1 MTEQELRA
9 LVRSVIAQHV
19 GSPQHPDS
27 GAPASSP
34 LLPAPSPLL
43 PAPSPLFAAPSPL
56 FAAPSPL
63 LPAPSLM
70 RQHASHALFVI
81 PAQGDAC
88 IIEPGVTCNH
98 CGYCKSY
105 GH

>member
-9 LVRSVIAQHV
+9 LVRSVIAQHA
-19 GSPQHPDS
+19 GNALPPDR
-27 GAPASSP
+27 GAIPI
-34 LLPAPSPLL
+34 PS
-43 PAPSPLFAAPSPL
+43 A
-56 FAAPSPL
+56 
-63 LPAPSLM
+63 
-70 RQHASHALFVI
+70 RDHASHALFVI

>member
-9 LVRSVIAQHV
+9 LVRDVIAQRT
-19 GSPQHPDS
+19 GAGGPPDPS
-27 GAPASSP
+27 AIP
-34 LLPAPSPLL
+34 L
-43 PAPSPLFAAPSPL
+43 
-56 FAAPSPL
+56 
-63 LPAPSLM
+63 PSL

-81 PAQGDAC
+81 PAQGEAC
-88 IIEPGVTCNH
+88 VIEPGVTCNH